1 MVTARILLQ
10 QIKARCFLLFCA
22 LFPPKKKM
30 YFAHIFTAINLP
42 HDGKPKCR
50 QQEKSV

>member
-1 MVTARILLQ
+1 METARILLQ
-10 QIKARCFLLFCA
+10 QIKARCFCFFLQY
-22 LFPPKKKM
+22 FPLKKM